1 MGQTLHDDSKA
12 VAMAVS
18 STKMVKQSI
27 ACLHTC
33 VEILYTLFLGY
44 QQHKVP
50 SWQVNKRTAVQHHNS
65 KSSEVV
71 NKSTAY
77 NRHSS
82 GGQTTNSGG
91 PSRVSYGQSTHTYGT
106 VSKASLKALQQ
117 RQW

>member
-18 STKMVKQSI
+18 STKM
-27 ACLHTC
+27 
-33 VEILYTLFLGY
+33 
-44 QQHKVP
+44 VP